1 MSATSP
7 DDINV
12 DVDLDENGNA
22 IESKS
27 SRQLSY
33 GKITSDAL
41 WTNNAGLVQLLG
53 LCPLLAVT
61 GNVINGLGLGIATII
76 TLTCSN
82 LIIAFTRN
90 WVRKEIRIPYYVL
103 VIASIVTIID
113 LSMNAITPELHSV
126 LGIFIPL
133 IVTNC
138 LIIGRAEAFASKNDI
153 PRAILDG
160 FMMGLG
166 FALVL
171 VALGAIREILGSGTL
186 LSGAS
191 LMFGSIAE
199 NWTLTLFDDYQGFL
213 LAILPPGAFLVM
225 GLLIAFK
232 NVVDKRI
239 KAK

>member
-7 DDINV
+7 DQIDVEV
-12 DVDLDENGNA
+12 DDTDV
-22 IESKS
+22 KP
-27 SRQLSY
+27 SRQLTY

-153 PRAILDG
+153 PRAALDS
-160 FMMGLG
+160 FMMGVG
-166 FALVL
+166 FTLVL

-191 LMFGSIAE
+191 LMLGTIAE
-199 NWTLTLFDDYQGFL
+199 SWTLTLFDNYQGFL

-225 GLLIAFK
+225 GLLIALK
-232 NVVDKRI
+232 NLIDKRL
-239 KAK
+239 KS

>member
-7 DDINV
+7 DQIDIEV
-12 DVDLDENGNA
+12 DENDNDS
-22 IESKS
+22 EKL

-33 GKITSDAL
+33 KKITSDAL

-82 LIIAFTRN
+82 LIIAFTRD
-90 WVRKEIRIPYYVL
+90 WIRKEIRIPYYVL

-113 LSMNAITPELHSV
+113 LTMNAFTPELHSV

-160 FMMGLG
+160 FMMGVG

-171 VALGAIREILGSGTL
+171 IALGAIREIVGSGTL

-191 LMFGSIAE
+191 IMFGAIAE
-199 NWTLTLFDDYQGFL
+199 NWTFTLFDNYPGFL

-232 NVVDKRI
+232 NIVDKRI
-239 KAK
+239 KQK

>member
-7 DDINV
+7 DEIDVEIDIDSDNKP
-12 DVDLDENGNA
+12 N
-22 IESKS
+22 
-27 SRQLSY
+27 RQLSY

-61 GNVINGLGLGIATII
+61 GNIINGLGLGIATII
-76 TLTCSN
+76 TLTFSN

-153 PRAILDG
+153 PRAVLDG
-160 FMMGLG
+160 FMMGVG

-171 VALGAIREILGSGTL
+171 IALGAIREVLGSGTL

-191 LMFGSIAE
+191 IMFGSIAD
-199 NWTLTLFDDYQGFL
+199 NWTLTLFDNYQGFL

-232 NVVDKRI
+232 NTVDKQM
-239 KAK
+239 KTK

>member
-7 DDINV
+7 DEIDVEIDIDSDNKP
-12 DVDLDENGNA
+12 N
-22 IESKS
+22 
-27 SRQLSY
+27 RQLSY

-53 LCPLLAVT
+53 LCPLLAVS
-61 GNVINGLGLGIATII
+61 GNIINGLGLGIATII
-76 TLTCSN
+76 TLTFSN

-153 PRAILDG
+153 PRAVLDG
-160 FMMGLG
+160 FMMGVG

-171 VALGAIREILGSGTL
+171 IALGAIREVLGSGTL

-191 LMFGSIAE
+191 IMFGSIAD
-199 NWTLTLFDDYQGFL
+199 NWTLTLFDNYQGFL

-232 NVVDKRI
+232 NVVDKQM
-239 KAK
+239 KTK